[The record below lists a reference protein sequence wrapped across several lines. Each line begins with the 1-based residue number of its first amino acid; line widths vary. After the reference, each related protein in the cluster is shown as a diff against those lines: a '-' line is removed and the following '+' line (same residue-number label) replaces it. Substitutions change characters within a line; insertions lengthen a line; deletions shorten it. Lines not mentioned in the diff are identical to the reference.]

1 MPAAAINLE
10 LEGTLTEDDK
20 SSICTGVDKLVGHG
34 GSFSG
39 YLIHPRGA
47 HDNSILFTRQLHISM
62 VTQRPAFSS
71 IPA

>member
-20 SSICTGVDKLVGHG
+20 SSICTGVDRLVGHG

-39 YLIHPRGA
+39 YLIQTPGTRN
-47 HDNSILFTRQLHISM
+47 NSILFTRQLH
-62 VTQRPAFSS
+62 TPW
-71 IPA
+71 